1 MSIDI
6 QRLLGPGISAKTG
19 DLAEFTRQNLVK
31 VEAHVGRNRG
41 YIPMPA
47 KQLGFKAEK
56 LGANGKAFYDGHM
69 QAGRLSLIP
78 TKVEARFGCLE
89 ARLRNAI
96 RHAEVCDGM
105 IPIATYDMLKA
116 SYEDIRKEYLE
127 ARDEVVAD
135 WDTLVRDFQCGAEE
149 MLGGVRMQKRAREQ
163 LYKVI
168 CAQIPSK
175 ENYER
180 SFYMGLSVTAFP
192 ASAAPDGL
200 SASVAADI
208 ERSWKDNV
216 VGTALKSIEL
226 AIGEG
231 FSMLGKAATAYAE
244 RGVIPSKTLDA
255 MARYGSD
262 MAWKN
267 VFQNPALSMLARRM
281 KAVGTAVGTEAKEV
295 IIEEGLLDMWGYA
308 KQMGLSLELSVTPFT
323 EDVLDTM
330 LALRQQEQQ
339 RQMKIS

>member
-6 QRLLGPGISAKTG
+6 QSLLGTGISAKTG

-47 KQLGFKAEK
+47 KQLGLKSEK
-56 LGANGKAFYDGHM
+56 LGESGKAFYEGHM

-89 ARLRNAI
+89 ARLRNSI

-105 IPIATYDMLKA
+105 IPVATYDALKN
-116 SYEDIRKEYLE
+116 SYEDIRKEYFE
-127 ARDEVVAD
+127 ARDEVVKD
-135 WDTLVRDFQCGAEE
+135 WDAIVQEFRRGAEE

-163 LYKVI
+163 LYNII
-168 CAQIPSK
+168 CSQIPSK
-175 ENYER
+175 GHYES

-192 ASAAPDGL
+192 AVAAPEGL

-216 VGTALKSIEL
+216 VGTALKSIEN

-244 RGVIPSKTLDA
+244 RGAIPGKTLEA
-255 MARYGSD
+255 MARYGTD

-267 VFQNPALSMLARRM
+267 VFQNPALTMLARRM
-281 KAVGTAVGTEAKEV
+281 KAIGTAVGTEAKEV
-295 IIEEGLLDMWGYA
+295 IIEEGLIDMWDYA
-308 KQMGLSLELSVTPFT
+308 KQMGLQLELSVTPFT
-323 EDVLDTM
+323 ADVLDTM
-330 LALRQQEQQ
+330 LDLRQQEQS
-339 RQMKIS
+339 RQMKM